1 MKQSLRVVF
10 FLLITI
16 TLKAQTGSI
25 EMSTGGFSFIPAF
38 TSKEPNIIINAS
50 TNPKRRLTGAMMYMM
65 RLKSMTPTG
74 VVLFTRYRFID
85 RKFKA
90 IVGIHIPAFQ
100 MTEDYEVTSFF
111 GRELTMIY
119 PINEKWNIGSFILNG
134 NARNTDF
141 KVTLVSGNTNY
152 HYKKW
157 NLLTQGYYL
166 SVGDLTGVAE
176 TITYDLTKH
185 FQAKA
190 FGNYTLTDGQA
201 IATVGLNYKL

>member
-1 MKQSLRVVF
+1 MKQLLAICLILAAFSLN
-10 FLLITI
+10 
-16 TLKAQTGSI
+16 AQTGSI
-25 EMSTGGFSFIPAF
+25 EVSTGGFSFIPAF

-50 TNPKRRLTGAMMYMM
+50 TNPKKRLTGSLMYMM
-65 RLKSMTPTG
+65 RMKSMTPTT
-74 VVLFTRYRFID
+74 VALFTRYRFID
-85 RKFKA
+85 KKFKA

-111 GRELTMIY
+111 GRELTMSY
-119 PINEKWNIGSFILNG
+119 PVNEKLTVGSFILNG
-134 NARNTDF
+134 NARNSDF

-166 SVGDLTGVAE
+166 TVGDLTGVAE
-176 TITYDLTKH
+176 TISYDINKH

-190 FGNYTLTDGQA
+190 FGNYTLTDGQV
-201 IATVGLNYKL
+201 IATVGLKYNL

>member
-1 MKQSLRVVF
+1 MKQLLAICLILAAFSLN
-10 FLLITI
+10 
-16 TLKAQTGSI
+16 AQTGSI

-50 TNPKRRLTGAMMYMM
+50 TNPKKRLTGSLMYMM
-65 RLKSMTPTG
+65 RMKSMTPTT
-74 VVLFTRYRFID
+74 VALFTRYRFID
-85 RKFKA
+85 KKFKA

-111 GRELTMIY
+111 GRELTMSY
-119 PINEKWNIGSFILNG
+119 PVNEKLTVGSFILNG

-152 HYKKW
+152 HHKKW

-166 SVGDLTGVAE
+166 TVGDLTGVAE
-176 TITYDLTKH
+176 TISYDINKH

-190 FGNYTLTDGQA
+190 FGNYTLTDGQV
-201 IATVGLNYKL
+201 IATVGLKYNL

>member
-1 MKQSLRVVF
+1 MKQ
-10 FLLITI
+10 LLAICLILATFS
-16 TLKAQTGSI
+16 LKAQTGSI

-50 TNPKRRLTGAMMYMM
+50 TNPKKRLTGSLMYMM
-65 RLKSMTPTG
+65 RMKSMTPTT
-74 VVLFTRYRFID
+74 VALFTRYRFID
-85 RKFKA
+85 KKFKA

-111 GRELTMIY
+111 GRELTLSY
-119 PINEKWNIGSFILNG
+119 PLNDKWNVGSFILNG

-152 HYKKW
+152 HHNKW

-166 SVGDLTGVAE
+166 SVGDLTGIAE
-176 TITYDLTKH
+176 TISYDINKH

-190 FGNYTLTDGQA
+190 FGNYTLTDGQV
-201 IATVGLNYKL
+201 IATVGLKYNL

>member
-1 MKQSLRVVF
+1 MKQLV
-10 FLLITI
+10 TI
-16 TLKAQTGSI
+16 CLFILVSISLKAQTGSI

-65 RLKSMTPTG
+65 RVQSLTPTT

-85 RKFKA
+85 KKFKA
-90 IVGIHIPAFQ
+90 TAGIHMPAFQ
-100 MTEDYEVTSFF
+100 MTEDYKVTSFF
-111 GRELTMIY
+111 GRELSLSY
-119 PINEKWNIGSFILNG
+119 PLSSKWNVGSFILNG

-152 HYKKW
+152 HHKNW
-157 NLLTQGYYL
+157 NFLSQGYYL

-176 TITYDLTKH
+176 TISYDINKH

-190 FGNYTLTDGQA
+190 FGNYTLTDGNV
-201 IATVGLNYKL
+201 IGTVGLKYNL